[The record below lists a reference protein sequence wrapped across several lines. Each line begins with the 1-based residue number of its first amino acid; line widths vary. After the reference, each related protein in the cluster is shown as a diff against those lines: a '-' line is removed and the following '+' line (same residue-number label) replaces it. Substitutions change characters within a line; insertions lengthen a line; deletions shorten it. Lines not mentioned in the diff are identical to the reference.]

1 MACCGQKREALTQS
15 STVTHPKRVQP
26 TAATTPARFT
36 SFADAR
42 AAPPATAPR
51 LAAVAPF
58 GAPFGAVSLRY
69 LARSPIV
76 VRGPV
81 SGIEYR
87 FSAAQPVQRVARADR
102 EALLRTGH
110 FSLHG

>member
-1 MACCGQKREALTQS
+1 M
-15 STVTHPKRVQP
+15 P
-26 TAATTPARFT
+26 ATTPARFT
-36 SFADAR
+36 SFADAPP
-42 AAPPATAPR
+42 APPAMALRP
-51 LAAVAPF
+51 AVAAPI
-58 GAPFGAVSLRY
+58 GAPFGAVGLRY

-110 FSLHG
+110 FSLHD